1 MSFSLN
7 SIRMGGKE
15 VLPLIEGGKGVAIS
29 TGASSGPWA
38 AAGGI
43 GTISA
48 VIADSYDEHG
58 NIIPHDYLGK
68 SRRDRHNEMID
79 FSIKGTIDQV
89 RKAWEISKG
98 EGHININMLWELG
111 GAQKILHGVLEK
123 TKGMIH
129 GVTCGA
135 GMPFKLAE
143 LASKYGVHYYP
154 IVSSG
159 RAFNLLWRRA
169 YKNAADLLGG
179 VVYEDPWR
187 AGGHNG
193 LSNAE
198 DPTKPGDPYPRVL
211 ELRNIMRKLGL
222 DHVPIIMAGGVWN
235 LKEWKDWIDNKELG
249 PIVFQFGTRPLLTK
263 ESPISERW
271 KKKLLELKSGDV
283 LLQNFSPTG
292 FFSSAIKNSFLG
304 ELVGRSDRQVD
315 FRTEQDEEFN
325 TEVTVARKKYIV
337 RGEDAAKIENWVSA
351 GYDQAMKTPDDTLLF
366 VDAEKATEIRKDQ
379 KDCVGCL
386 SQCRFSSW
394 ADNEKN
400 STGRLADPRSFC
412 IQKTLE
418 DVAHDGHIEKNLL
431 FAGHNA
437 FRFGSDPFYSNGF
450 VPSVKQLVD
459 RIMTGD

>member
-1 MSFSLN
+1 MSLN
-7 SIRMGGKE
+7 LDTIRLGGKD

-29 TGASSGPWA
+29 AGASSGPWA
-38 AAGGI
+38 NAGGV

-48 VIADSYDEHG
+48 VIADQYDQHG
-58 NIIPHDYLGK
+58 NVVVHEYAGRT
-68 SRRDRHNEMID
+68 RRDRHDEMVD
-79 FSIKGTIDQV
+79 YSIKGTIDQV
-89 RKAWEISKG
+89 RKAWELSKG
-98 EGHININMLWELG
+98 EGLININMLWELG
-111 GAQKILHGVLEK
+111 GAQRILHGVLEK

-135 GMPFKLAE
+135 GMPFKLGE
-143 LASKYGVHYYP
+143 LAGKYNVHYYP

-169 YKNAADLLGG
+169 YKNVSELLGG
-179 VVYEDPWR
+179 VVYEDPWL

-222 DHVPIIMAGGVWN
+222 GETPIIMAGGVWN

-249 PIVFQFGTRPLLTK
+249 PIMFQFGTRPLLTK
-263 ESPISERW
+263 ESPISDRW
-271 KKKLLELKSGDV
+271 KKKLTELKAGDI

-292 FFSSAIKNSFLG
+292 FFSSALKNSFIG
-304 ELVGRSDRQVD
+304 ELVGRNDRQVS
-315 FRTEQDEEFN
+315 FSPTATEEFN
-325 TEVTVARKKYIV
+325 TEMVLERKKYFV
-337 RGEDAAKIENWVSA
+337 RGADVEKIQAWVSEGFEKA
-351 GYDQAMKTPDDTLLF
+351 LKTPDDSLIF
-366 VDAEKATEIRKDQ
+366 VTADKCAEIRKDQ
-379 KDCVGCL
+379 ADCVGCL

-400 STGRLADPRSFC
+400 ATGRLADPRSFC
-412 IQKTLE
+412 IQKTLD
-418 DVAHDGHIEKNLL
+418 DVAHDGSVEDNLV

-437 FRFGSDPFYSNGF
+437 FRFGTDPFYSNGF
-450 VPSVKQLVD
+450 IPTVKQLMD
-459 RIMTGD
+459 RIVTGD

>member
-7 SIRMGGKE
+7 SIKLGGKD

-38 AAGGI
+38 AAGGV

-48 VIADSYDEHG
+48 VIADSYDAHG
-58 NIIPHDYLGK
+58 NIIEHEYNGRT
-68 SRRDRHNEMID
+68 RRDRHEEMID
-79 FSIKGTIDQV
+79 YSIKGTIDQV
-89 RKAWEISKG
+89 RKAWEISRG
-98 EGHININMLWELG
+98 EGLININMLWELG
-111 GAQKILHGVLEK
+111 GAQKILHEVLAK
-123 TKGMIH
+123 TKDMVH

-135 GMPFKLAE
+135 GMPYKLAE
-143 LASKYGVHYYP
+143 LAQKYGVHYYP

-159 RAFNLLWRRA
+159 RAFNALWRRA
-169 YKNAADLLGG
+169 YKNTAELLGG
-179 VVYEDPWR
+179 VVYEDPWL

-198 DPTKPGDPYPRVL
+198 DPNKPGDPYPRVL

-249 PIVFQFGTRPLLTK
+249 PIVFQFGTRPLVTK
-263 ESPISERW
+263 ESPISEKW
-271 KKKLLELKSGDV
+271 KQKLLNLKKGDV

-292 FFSSAIKNSFLG
+292 FFSSAVKNSFLG
-304 ELVGRSDRQVD
+304 ELLNRSERQVD
-315 FRTEQDEEFN
+315 FRNQQDEEFN
-325 TEVTVARKKYIV
+325 TEVTLERKKYFV
-337 RGEDAAKIENWVSA
+337 RGEAVARIQEWVKT
-351 GYDQAMKTPDDTLLF
+351 GFEKAMKTPDDTLIF
-366 VDAEKATEIRKDQ
+366 VGAEKNAEIRKDQ
-379 KDCVGCL
+379 ADCVGCL

-412 IQKTLE
+412 IQKTLD
-418 DVAHDGHIEKNLL
+418 DVAHDGSVNENLL

-450 VPSVKQLVD
+450 VPTVKQLVE
-459 RIMTGD
+459 RIASGD